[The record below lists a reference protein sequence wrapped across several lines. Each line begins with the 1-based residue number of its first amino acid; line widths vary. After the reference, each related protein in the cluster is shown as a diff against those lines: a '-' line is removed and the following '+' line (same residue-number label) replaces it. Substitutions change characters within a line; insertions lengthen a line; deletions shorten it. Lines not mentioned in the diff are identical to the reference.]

1 MSATVSIHQG
11 KLEGDEQNGLF
22 VFKGIPF
29 AAPPVG
35 ARRWLP
41 PEKPAPWAGVRD
53 ARRFGAVAPQNKL
66 MLTALS
72 AMVVDGEQS
81 EDCLTLNVWTSAL
94 DGKRRPVM
102 VWIHGGAFTI
112 GSGSQPIYD
121 GSVLARRG
129 DVVLVTVN
137 YRLGPLGYLRLA
149 DVTGGKIPSSGSEG
163 MLDQVAALEWVRDN
177 IAEFAGDPGNVTI
190 FGESAGGMS
199 VGTLL
204 AMPAARGL
212 FHKAIP
218 QSGACHTGAPVARAN
233 RTAERVLSKLRVQPG
248 DAAAIRALTPA
259 QLLTGTLLE
268 DGVTTDPELGMAYQP
283 VIDGTFVPRAAI
295 EMVADGSAS
304 GVAVMV
310 GSTLEEW
317 KLFSMM
323 DPSLHKLDRAGLG
336 ARMSRRLT
344 AEAADG
350 VIDSTRTPALSVAR
364 RSRPPICS
372 PRSDQPHFRIPGIR
386 LAQVQPRHD
395 ARVYSYLFTW
405 PSPAM
410 GGALGSCH
418 ALELGFVFGT
428 NQMPGMAAFA
438 GTGPTAEKLATHM
451 QDAWLAFAKSGDPSN
466 ESTGEWRRYDEANRA
481 TMIFG
486 ATTKL
491 EDAPATKNAA
501 PGKESPTRSSARSKI
516 PRPFTGEETAAS
528 RPQVR
533 VPRIRLIRSRSSRR
547 LRRRWLAARSFR
559 VRRLPSINRL
569 QPLLPETGA

>member
-1 MSATVSIHQG
+1 MPENLSRIGKEQADRPPNLSTRAAMRRHVSHFGIWMGQVSSAFVKCTPILRESAQFFVSRFIHMSATVSIHQG
-11 KLEGDEQNGLF
+11 KLEGDDQNGLF

-29 AAPPVG
+29 AVPPVG

-41 PEKPAPWAGVRD
+41 PEKPAPWTGVRN

-81 EDCLTLNVWTSAL
+81 EDCLTLNVWTPAL
-94 DGKRRPVM
+94 NGKRRPVM

-112 GSGSQPIYD
+112 GSGSQSLYD

-137 YRLGPLGYLRLA
+137 YRLGPLGFLRLA

-177 IAEFAGDPGNVTI
+177 IAEFGGDPGNVTI

-199 VGTLL
+199 VGSLL
-204 AMPAARGL
+204 AMPTARGL

-259 QLLTGTLLE
+259 QLLTGTMLD

-283 VIDGTFVPRAAI
+283 VIDGTFLPRAAI

-323 DPSLHKLDRAGLG
+323 DPSLHKLDRASLG

-344 AEAADG
+344 AEAADSL
-350 VIDSTRTPALSVAR
+350 IDSYAKARAQRGETVTPAELFTAIETDRV
-364 RSRPPICS
+364 
-372 PRSDQPHFRIPGIR
+372 FRIPGVR
-386 LAQVQPRHD
+386 LAQIQPRHD

-428 NQMPGMAAFA
+428 NHVPGMAAFA
-438 GTGPTAEKLATHM
+438 GAGPAAEKLAAQM
-451 QDAWLAFAKSGDPSN
+451 QDAWLGFARSGDPSN
-466 ESTGEWRRYDEANRA
+466 ESTGNWKPYDEAHRA

-486 ATTKL
+486 AATKL
-491 EDAPATKNAA
+491 EDAPRDEERRAWEAV
-501 PGKESPTRSSARSKI
+501 SDKI
-516 PRPFTGEETAAS
+516 FGS
-528 RPQVR
+528 
-533 VPRIRLIRSRSSRR
+533 L
-547 LRRRWLAARSFR
+547 
-559 VRRLPSINRL
+559 
-569 QPLLPETGA
+569 

>member
-11 KLEGDEQNGLF
+11 KLEGDDQNGLF

-29 AAPPVG
+29 AVPPVG

-41 PEKPAPWAGVRD
+41 PEKPASWTGVRD

-81 EDCLTLNVWTSAL
+81 EDCLTLNVWTPAL

-112 GSGSQPIYD
+112 GSGSQSLYD

-129 DVVLVTVN
+129 DVVLATVN

-177 IAEFAGDPGNVTI
+177 IAEFGGDPGNVTI

-218 QSGACHTGAPVARAN
+218 QSGACHTGAPVSRAN
-233 RTAERVLSKLRVQPG
+233 RTADGVLSKLRVRPD

-268 DGVTTDPELGMAYQP
+268 DGVTPDPELGMAYQP

-317 KLFSMM
+317 KLFSLM
-323 DPSLHKLDRAGLG
+323 DPSLPKLDRAGLG

-344 AEAADG
+344 AEAADSL
-350 VIDSTRTPALSVAR
+350 IDSYAKARAQRGETVTPAELFTAIETDRV
-364 RSRPPICS
+364 
-372 PRSDQPHFRIPGIR
+372 FRIPGVR
-386 LAQVQPRHD
+386 LAQIQPRHD

-438 GTGPTAEKLATHM
+438 GTGPAAEKLATQM
-451 QDAWLAFAKSGDPSN
+451 QDAWLAFARSGDPSN
-466 ESTGEWRRYDEANRA
+466 ESTGSWKPYDEAHRA

-491 EDAPATKNAA
+491 EDAPRDEERRAWDSV
-501 PGKESPTRSSARSKI
+501 PDKI
-516 PRPFTGEETAAS
+516 FGS
-528 RPQVR
+528 
-533 VPRIRLIRSRSSRR
+533 L
-547 LRRRWLAARSFR
+547 
-559 VRRLPSINRL
+559 
-569 QPLLPETGA
+569 

>member
-1 MSATVSIHQG
+1 MSATVSTQQG
-11 KLEGDEQNGLF
+11 KLEGDDQGGLL

-41 PEKPAPWAGVRD
+41 PEEPASWTGVRD

-81 EDCLTLNVWTSAL
+81 EDCLTLNVWTPAL

-112 GSGSQPIYD
+112 GSGSQSLYD

-137 YRLGPLGYLRLA
+137 YRLGPLGFLRLA
-149 DVTGGKIPSSGSEG
+149 EVTGGKIPASGSEG

-177 IAEFAGDPGNVTI
+177 IAEFGGDPGNVTI

-233 RTAERVLSKLRVQPG
+233 RTAERVLSKLRVQAG

-259 QLLTGTLLE
+259 QLLTGTLLD
-268 DGVTTDPELGMAYQP
+268 DGVTADPELGMAYQP

-317 KLFSMM
+317 KLFSLM
-323 DPSLHKLDRAGLG
+323 DPSLAKLDRAGLG

-344 AEAADG
+344 ADAADG
-350 VIDSTRTPALSVAR
+350 VIDSYAKARAQRGEPVTPAELFTAIETDR
-364 RSRPPICS
+364 I
-372 PRSDQPHFRIPGIR
+372 FRIPAVR

-395 ARVYSYLFTW
+395 VRVYSYLFTW

-410 GGALGSCH
+410 GGVLGSCH

-428 NQMPGMAAFA
+428 NNVPGMPAFT
-438 GTGPTAEKLATHM
+438 GTGPTAEKLATEM
-451 QDAWLAFAKSGDPSN
+451 QDAWLAFARSGDPS
-466 ESTGEWRRYDEANRA
+466 SRSAGEWKPYDESRRA

-491 EDAPATKNAA
+491 EDAP
-501 PGKESPTRSSARSKI
+501 RD
-516 PRPFTGEETAAS
+516 EERRAWAG
-528 RPQVR
+528 
-533 VPRIRLIRSRSSRR
+533 VPDTIFGSL
-547 LRRRWLAARSFR
+547 
-559 VRRLPSINRL
+559 
-569 QPLLPETGA
+569 

>member
-11 KLEGDEQNGLF
+11 KLEGDEQSGML

-41 PEKPAPWAGVRD
+41 PEKPASWTGVRD
-53 ARRFGAVAPQNKL
+53 ARRFGAVAHQNRV
-66 MLTALS
+66 MLSALS
-72 AMVVDGEQS
+72 AMVIDGEQS
-81 EDCLTLNVWTSAL
+81 EDCLSLNVWTPAA

-102 VWIHGGAFTI
+102 VWIHGGGFTI
-112 GSGSQPIYD
+112 GSNSQALYD

-129 DVVLVTVN
+129 DVVVVTVN
-137 YRLGPLGYLRLA
+137 YRLGPLGFIRLS
-149 DVTGGKIPSSGSEG
+149 DVTNGKIPSSGNEG

-177 IAEFAGDPGNVTI
+177 IAEFGGDPGNVTI

-233 RTAERVLSKLRVQPG
+233 RTAERVLSKLGVNAG

-259 QLLTGTLLE
+259 QLLTGTLLA
-268 DGVTTDPELGMAYQP
+268 DGKTPDPELGMAYQP
-283 VIDGTFVPRAAI
+283 VIDGTHVPRAAI

-317 KLFSMM
+317 KLFSLM
-323 DPSLHKLDRAGLG
+323 DASLHKLDRAGLG

-344 AEAADG
+344 AEAADA
-350 VIDSTRTPALSVAR
+350 VIDSYAKARGQRGESVTPADLFTAIETDRV
-364 RSRPPICS
+364 
-372 PRSDQPHFRIPGIR
+372 FRVPGVR

-410 GGALGSCH
+410 GGVLGSCH

-428 NQMPGMAAFA
+428 NQIPGMSSFA
-438 GTGPTAEKLATHM
+438 GTGPAAEKLATQM
-451 QDAWLAFAKSGDPSN
+451 QDAWLAFARSGDPSS
-466 ESTGEWRRYDEANRA
+466 ESVGTWKAYDEARRP
-481 TMIFG
+481 TMVFG
-486 ATTKL
+486 ASTKL
-491 EDAPATKNAA
+491 EDAPRDEERRAWDGV
-501 PGKESPTRSSARSKI
+501 PDKI
-516 PRPFTGEETAAS
+516 FGS
-528 RPQVR
+528 
-533 VPRIRLIRSRSSRR
+533 L
-547 LRRRWLAARSFR
+547 
-559 VRRLPSINRL
+559 
-569 QPLLPETGA
+569 

>member
-11 KLEGDEQNGLF
+11 KLEGDDQGGLLS
-22 VFKGIPF
+22 FKGIPF

-35 ARRWLP
+35 ERRWSA
-41 PEKPAPWAGVRD
+41 PEKPGSWTGVRD
-53 ARRFGAVAPQNKL
+53 ARRFGPVAHQNRVQL
-66 MLTALS
+66 SALS
-72 AMVVDGEQS
+72 AMVIDGEQS
-81 EDCLTLNVWTSAL
+81 EDCLTLNIWTPAL

-102 VWIHGGAFTI
+102 VWIHGGGFTI
-112 GSGSQPIYD
+112 GASSQGLYD

-129 DVVLVTVN
+129 DVVIVTVN
-137 YRLGPLGYLRLA
+137 YRLGPLGFIRLA
-149 DVTGGKIPSSGSEG
+149 DVTGGKIPSSGNEG

-177 IAEFAGDPGNVTI
+177 IAEFGGDPGNVTI

-233 RTAERVLSKLRVQPG
+233 RTAERVLSKLGVKSS
-248 DAAAIRALTPA
+248 DTAAIRALTPA
-259 QLLTGTLLE
+259 QLLTGTMLA
-268 DGVTTDPELGMAYQP
+268 DGKTPDPELGMAYQP
-283 VIDGTFVPRAAI
+283 VIDGTHVPRTAI

-317 KLFSMM
+317 KLFSLM
-323 DPSLHKLDRAGLG
+323 DASLHKLDRKGLG

-350 VIDSTRTPALSVAR
+350 VIDSYAKARAQRGESVTPADLFTAIETDRV
-364 RSRPPICS
+364 
-372 PRSDQPHFRIPGIR
+372 FRIPGVR

-410 GGALGSCH
+410 GGVLGSCH

-428 NQMPGMAAFA
+428 NQIPGMSSFA
-438 GTGPTAEKLATHM
+438 GTGLLAEKLATQM
-451 QDAWLAFAKSGDPSN
+451 QDAWLAFARSGDPSN
-466 ESTGEWRRYDEANRA
+466 ETTGKWNAYDEAHRS
-481 TMIFG
+481 TMVFG
-486 ATTKL
+486 ANTKL
-491 EDAPATKNAA
+491 ENAPRDEERRAWEGV
-501 PGKESPTRSSARSKI
+501 PDKI
-516 PRPFTGEETAAS
+516 FGS
-528 RPQVR
+528 
-533 VPRIRLIRSRSSRR
+533 L
-547 LRRRWLAARSFR
+547 
-559 VRRLPSINRL
+559 
-569 QPLLPETGA
+569 

>member
-35 ARRWLP
+35 ARRWLA
-41 PEKPAPWAGVRD
+41 PEKPASWTGVRD
-53 ARRFGAVAPQNKL
+53 ARRFGAVAHQNKM
-66 MLTALS
+66 MLSALS
-72 AMVVDGEQS
+72 AMVIDGEQS
-81 EDCLTLNVWTSAL
+81 EDCLTLNVWTPAL

-102 VWIHGGAFTI
+102 VWIHGGGFTI

-149 DVTGGKIPSSGSEG
+149 DVTDGKIAASGNEG

-177 IAEFAGDPGNVTI
+177 IAEFGGDPGNVTI

-233 RTAERVLSKLRVQPG
+233 RTAERVLSKLHVQPG

-259 QLLTGTLLE
+259 QLLTGTMLD
-268 DGVTTDPELGMAYQP
+268 DGKTPDPELGMAYQP

-336 ARMSRRLT
+336 ARISRRLT
-344 AEAADG
+344 AEAADA
-350 VIDSTRTPALSVAR
+350 VIDSYEKGARAAWRGGHASRTLHRDRDRPRFPHPGRAPRASPAPSRRARLQLPLHVAVAR
-364 RSRPPICS
+364 DGRCARLM
-372 PRSDQPHFRIPGIR
+372 PRTRAR
-386 LAQVQPRHD
+386 LRLRHQSD
-395 ARVYSYLFTW
+395 ARDDRIRR
-405 PSPAM
+405 
-410 GGALGSCH
+410 H
-418 ALELGFVFGT
+418 R
-428 NQMPGMAAFA
+428 PGRRKARDPDAGRMA
-438 GTGPTAEKLATHM
+438 GL
-451 QDAWLAFAKSGDPSN
+451 
-466 ESTGEWRRYDEANRA
+466 RA
-481 TMIFG
+481 I
-486 ATTKL
+486 
-491 EDAPATKNAA
+491 
-501 PGKESPTRSSARSKI
+501 RRSK
-516 PRPFTGEETAAS
+516 
-528 RPQVR
+528 
-533 VPRIRLIRSRSSRR
+533 
-547 LRRRWLAARSFR
+547 
-559 VRRLPSINRL
+559 
-569 QPLLPETGA
+569 

>member
-11 KLEGDEQNGLF
+11 KLEGAEQGGLLS
-22 VFKGIPF
+22 FKGIPF

-35 ARRWLP
+35 ERRWGA
-41 PEKPAPWAGVRD
+41 PEKPASWTGVRD
-53 ARRFGAVAPQNKL
+53 ARRFGAVAYQNRV
-66 MLTALS
+66 MLSALS
-72 AMVVDGEQS
+72 AMVIDGEQS
-81 EDCLTLNVWTSAL
+81 ENCLTLNVWTPAL

-102 VWIHGGAFTI
+102 VWIHGGGFTI
-112 GSGSQPIYD
+112 GASSQALYD

-129 DVVLVTVN
+129 DVVVVTVN
-137 YRLGPLGYLRLA
+137 YRLGPLGFIRLA
-149 DVTGGKIPSSGSEG
+149 DVTDGKIPSSGNEG

-177 IAEFAGDPGNVTI
+177 IAEFGGDPGNVTI

-233 RTAERVLSKLRVQPG
+233 RTAERVLSKLGVNSG
-248 DAAAIRALTPA
+248 DIAAIRALTPA
-259 QLLTGTLLE
+259 QLLTGTMLA
-268 DGVTTDPELGMAYQP
+268 DGKTPDPEFGMAYQP
-283 VIDGTFVPRAAI
+283 VIDGTHVPRAAI

-317 KLFSMM
+317 KLFSLM
-323 DPSLHKLDRAGLG
+323 DASLHKLDRSGLG

-350 VIDSTRTPALSVAR
+350 VIDSYAKARAQRGESVAPGDLFTAIETDR
-364 RSRPPICS
+364 V
-372 PRSDQPHFRIPGIR
+372 FRIPGVR

-410 GGALGSCH
+410 GGVLGSCH

-428 NQMPGMAAFA
+428 NHIPGMSSFA
-438 GTGPTAEKLATHM
+438 GTGPAAEKLATQM

-466 ESTGEWRRYDEANRA
+466 ESTGKWNRYDEVHRS
-481 TMIFG
+481 TMVFG
-486 ATTKL
+486 ANTKL
-491 EDAPATKNAA
+491 EEAPRDEERRAWEGV
-501 PGKESPTRSSARSKI
+501 PDKI
-516 PRPFTGEETAAS
+516 FGS
-528 RPQVR
+528 
-533 VPRIRLIRSRSSRR
+533 L
-547 LRRRWLAARSFR
+547 
-559 VRRLPSINRL
+559 
-569 QPLLPETGA
+569 